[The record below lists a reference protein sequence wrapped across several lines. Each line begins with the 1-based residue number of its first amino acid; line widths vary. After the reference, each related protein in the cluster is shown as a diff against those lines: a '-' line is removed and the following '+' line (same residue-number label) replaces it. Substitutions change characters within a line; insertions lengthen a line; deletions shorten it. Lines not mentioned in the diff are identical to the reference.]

1 MNEIKE
7 KIEHLRQELNEHNY
21 NYYVLN
27 APVISDRE
35 FDRMMEELQQLEKEY
50 PQYSDP
56 NSPTQRVGNDI
67 NKAFTQV
74 KHKYPMLSLGN
85 TYTID
90 EVASFYDRVRS
101 GLNEDFRIVGELK
114 YDGTSI
120 SLTYRHGKL
129 LRAVTRG
136 DGVQGDDVTENVKT
150 IRSIPLQLRGTG
162 YPDEFEIRGEILM
175 PWTVFEQ
182 LNAERE
188 REEET
193 LFANPRNAASGTLKL
208 QNSAIVASRNLDA
221 YLYYLLGEDLP
232 SDDHYENLQIA
243 RSWGFKI
250 SDAMQVCH
258 SLEEMKA
265 FIDYW
270 DVNRKNLPV
279 ATDGIVF
286 KGASLR
292 QQKNLGYTAKSP
304 RWAMAYKFQAEQALT
319 RLNSVS
325 YQVGRTG
332 TVTPVANLDPV
343 QLSGTVVKRASLH
356 NDDIIQSLDLHIG
369 DMVFVE
375 KGGEIIPKITGVD
388 FDARGLLIGEK
399 VTFIKQCPE
408 CGTPL
413 VRYEG
418 EAAHYC
424 PNEMGCPP
432 QIKGRIEHYISRRA
446 MDIDGLGPETID
458 LFYRLGMVRTVAD
471 LYSLNESEIAS
482 LERLG
487 EKSARN
493 IIEAVDRSLQVP
505 FERVLFALGIRFVGE
520 TVAKK
525 LANSF
530 VSIEAL
536 EAATLDDLVDVDE
549 IGPRIAQSVRAY
561 FENEQNRNLIKRLK
575 EAGVQMRISE
585 DRLSG
590 FTDKLDGATIVI
602 SGTFTHHSRDEY
614 KQMIE
619 QHGGKNTGSVSAKTT
634 YLLAGENMGPAKL
647 EKARKLGIKIISE
660 EDFLQMIQ

>member
-7 KIEHLRQELNEHNY
+7 KIEHLRRELNEHNY

-286 KGASLR
+286 KVASLR

-493 IIEAVDRSLQVP
+493 IIEAVDRSLQV
-505 FERVLFALGIRFVGE
+505 
-520 TVAKK
+520 
-525 LANSF
+525 
-530 VSIEAL
+530 
-536 EAATLDDLVDVDE
+536 
-549 IGPRIAQSVRAY
+549 
-561 FENEQNRNLIKRLK
+561 
-575 EAGVQMRISE
+575 
-585 DRLSG
+585 
-590 FTDKLDGATIVI
+590 
-602 SGTFTHHSRDEY
+602 
-614 KQMIE
+614 
-619 QHGGKNTGSVSAKTT
+619 HGGKNTGSVSAKTT

-660 EDFLQMIQ
+660 EDFLQIIQ

>member
-286 KGASLR
+286 KVASLR

-549 IGPRIAQSVRAY
+549 IGPRIAQSIRAY

-614 KQMIE
+614 RQMIE